1 MSEEKK
7 YLPLNDVEAYKKSFY
22 MSNFVW
28 ELAIKWKNPALDTI
42 GKQFIRALDSI
53 SANIAEGFG
62 RFGKREKIYFY
73 RVARAS
79 AFECLDW
86 TAKAKNRSLISEE
99 QYEYLIKEFKN
110 MPLLINQWIKYT
122 NKQLKE

>member
-7 YLPLNDVEAYKKSFY
+7 YLQLNDVEAYKKAFY
-22 MSNFVW
+22 ASNFVW
-28 ELAIKWKNPALDTI
+28 ELVFKWRNPALDTI
-42 GKQFIRALDSI
+42 GKPFIRASDSI

-62 RFGKREKIYFY
+62 KFGKREKIYFY

-86 TAKAKNRSLISEE
+86 TAKAKNRGLITED
-99 QYEYLIKEFKN
+99 
-110 MPLLINQWIKYT
+110 
-122 NKQLKE
+122 